1 MGIPTIKKCCCLEL
15 KWGALIAV
23 VVDFFF
29 GSIVFFDADS
39 ERRSINIALYVLVLV
54 YIAHIVCMILVLVSL
69 CVPKKQLVAPY
80 LITAIICVIVVVLFF
95 IIVCIEMGELNILSL
110 VLIII
115 KIILAVFLWIVVFS
129 WYKKLAGSA
138 DT

>member
-69 CVPKKQLVAPY
+69 CVFLQSSCGSSSSRGTRSLQAQRTHRSLRRQHYPYENDPKTLKEPY
-80 LITAIICVIVVVLFF
+80 I
-95 IIVCIEMGELNILSL
+95 ELN
-110 VLIII
+110 
-115 KIILAVFLWIVVFS
+115 
-129 WYKKLAGSA
+129 
-138 DT
+138 